1 MATSI
6 SNQVNNDI
14 YDQLGERWYHA
25 KDDPIALL
33 RAEARARNPWVI
45 AEIQSVFSQAKVLD
59 IGCGAGL
66 LSNELSRQGM
76 DVTGVDISEASLAV
90 ARRYDTAGRVNYRSC
105 DANQLPFADGSFDVA
120 CALDF
125 LEHVETPSKVVAEAA
140 RVLRPGG
147 LFFFH
152 TFNRNFIAWLF
163 GIKGVEWFVK
173 NTPRNLHC
181 YRNFIKPSELI
192 SMCRQSG
199 LQVMAMRG
207 LEPVIGQRAFW
218 KMLATGIVDDEFE
231 FKFTKSSLLGYTGFA
246 RKSARQIGGMAE
258 TGAIKC
264 EQ

>member
-1 MATSI
+1 MATGFDR
-6 SNQVNNDI
+6 QVNNDI

-45 AEIQSVFSQAKVLD
+45 AEIQTTFPSAKVLD

-66 LSNELSRQGM
+66 LANELARAGM
-76 DVTGVDISEASLAV
+76 EVVGFDASAQSLEI
-90 ARRYDTAGRVNYRSC
+90 ARRYDATGRVNYQRG
-105 DANQLPFADGSFDVA
+105 DAHHLPFADKMFDAV

-125 LEHVETPSKVVAEAA
+125 LEHVEDPARIVAEAA

-173 NTPRNLHC
+173 NTPRNLHS
-181 YRNFIKPSELI
+181 YRYFIKPSELRA
-192 SMCRQSG
+192 MCEQSG
-199 LQVMAMRG
+199 MRVVTMRG
-207 LEPVIGQRAFW
+207 LEPVIAQKAFW
-218 KMLATGIVDDEFE
+218 KMVLTGNVEDDFQ
-231 FKFTKSSLLGYTGFA
+231 FKFTNSTLLGYTGSA
-246 RKSARQIGGMAE
+246 RKITA
-258 TGAIKC
+258 
-264 EQ
+264 